1 MTLPSSV
8 DDAPLSLPFI
18 PPPPSDESTR
28 HIDPVTIDRIPP
40 PIIIHPPIV
49 QIEECRGRSRSR
61 SSSRSSSRSPRRLS
75 PIIIYPN
82 RRCSGRSCSRSRSRS
97 RSSSRSSRRYRRRSR
112 SISPYIPPPP
122 RLPSESP
129 IPIPGPTII
138 PPAPR
143 FCVVP
148 PVHPMSGPM
157 SPPSPSQ
164 WCVRPPSGVWS
175 TQIPTK
181 ESVDILTFNYNK
193 NMAYAPA
200 AKTYDVRLLPLLFSS
215 CLRACVI

>member
-1 MTLPSSV
+1 MTLPGSV
-8 DDAPLSLPFI
+8 DDSPLSLPFI
-18 PPPPSDESTR
+18 PTPLSDESISHT
-28 HIDPVTIDRIPP
+28 DPVTIDRMA

-61 SSSRSSSRSPRRLS
+61 SCSSSRSSSRSPRRLS

-82 RRCSGRSCSRSRSRS
+82 RRRSRGRSRSRSRS
-97 RSSSRSSRRYRRRSR
+97 RSSSRSWRRCSRRSPRSV
-112 SISPYIPPPP
+112 SPYIPPP
-122 RLPSESP
+122 RLPSP
-129 IPIPGPTII
+129 IPIGPTII
-138 PPAPR
+138 TPPAPR

-175 TQIPTK
+175 TQVPMK

-215 CLRACVI
+215 CLRAYMI